1 MVFTSRWAKTAG
13 SVLASAALAATLV
26 PAGAIA
32 AYADD
37 ASAEQNASSATDIT
51 GEPTA
56 DTAGDAASTDTTG
69 DAATGTDTA
78 DGSTTDGVGTD
89 ITAGGNTGDSSQT
102 VDPEPAATYS
112 VTYSDGAKGK
122 VFTSQVISGIT
133 AGTATPAFNG
143 TPKRSG
149 YTFMGWSPKVAKKVT
164 ADATYV
170 ATWQKNVASADKVV
184 PYLTVKAKYKGGS
197 LTTVG
202 KSVKPGKK
210 VSTSNDASGKYLV
223 SLSFKVDTGSQILD
237 PSFKKKYKLGIKY
250 RVYVN
255 GAWSAWKAD
264 GTATGG
270 AKRIEAFQ
278 VKLTGTAAKY
288 YTAYTCAQLRYSG
301 WMDWS
306 NGSKACGTS
315 GYGFRDVT
323 GLKIVLKKKT
333 DKAPGDT
340 TLSYFTSKTTTMSYC
355 LKTASGKS
363 YGTKLGATAGSTG
376 SSAWKGITM
385 SISHKGVSGD
395 VSYSVYQG
403 SWSKFVT
410 KGFAGSSAKGKTMRA
425 MKVKLTGNLKKYYDV
440 YYRVRVKGYGKWLGW
455 AKNGAAA
462 GTTSYNI
469 PVIAYQVKLVLKSAS
484 APGSTANSLCNSG
497 SALSELSYKQTL
509 DNKAKNMSSA
519 TSYLLM
525 VDTNTCRVGIYK
537 GYKGHWKR
545 IKYWL
550 AGVGAYGKDTQT
562 KKGTFT
568 VIGHEYVFGSDKG
581 YNCWYATQFYGNY
594 LFHSEV
600 YDIGH
605 KDAAHMQSSGLGT
618 HVSHG
623 CVRLKLKNAK
633 WIYDNIPMGSKV
645 KVY

>member
-1 MVFTSRWAKTAG
+1 MVFTSRWAKSAG

-37 ASAEQNASSATDIT
+37 AAAEQNASTSADASGDTAADAAADDSATTD
-51 GEPTA
+51 A
-56 DTAGDAASTDTTG
+56 DGAASDADSTG
-69 DAATGTDTA
+69 DATSGTTGGSTA
-78 DGSTTDGVGTD
+78 DDG
-89 ITAGGNTGDSSQT
+89 SQT
-102 VDPEPAATYS
+102 VDPEPVATYS
-112 VTYSDGAKGK
+112 VTYEDGAKGK
-122 VFTSQVISGIT
+122 VFASQTTSGIS

-164 ADATYV
+164 ADAVYV
-170 ATWQKNVASADKVV
+170 ATWQKNVASADQVV

-210 VSTSNDASGKYLV
+210 VSTSDDSSGKYLV

-255 GAWSAWKAD
+255 GAWSAWKID
-264 GTATGG
+264 GAATGG
-270 AKRIEAFQ
+270 NKRIEAFQ

-288 YTAYTCAQLRYSG
+288 YTAYTRAQLRYSG

-323 GLKIVLKKKT
+323 GLKIVLQKKT
-333 DKAPGDT
+333 AKAPGDT

-355 LKTASGKS
+355 LNTSSGKS
-363 YGTKLGATAGSTG
+363 YATKMGATAGSTG
-376 SSAWKGITM
+376 GSAWKGVTM
-385 SISHKGVSGD
+385 SISHKGVGGD
-395 VSYSVYQG
+395 MSYSVYQG
-403 SWSKFVT
+403 SWSKYVT
-410 KGFAGSSAKGKTMRA
+410 KGFAGSTVKSKTLRA
-425 MKVKLTGNLKKYYDV
+425 IKVKLSGDLKKYYDV

-462 GTTSYNI
+462 GNTTYNI
-469 PVIAYQVKLVLKSAS
+469 PIIAYQVKLVLKSAS
-484 APGSTANSLCNSG
+484 APGSTANSFCSKGGFL
-497 SALSELSYKQTL
+497 ADLSYKQTL
-509 DNKAKNMSSA
+509 DSKAKNMSSA

-568 VIGHEYVFGSDKG
+568 TIGREYVFGSDKG

-633 WIYDNIPMGSKV
+633 WIYDNIPLGSRV